1 MVAGWA
7 ASTSTWRSV
16 NPEFPYAVARIAITA
31 FISENDARNYDLS
44 TASAFHSRRESYL
57 DDIVL
62 TQERRRLA
70 ADAQI
75 VECLPVPYGG
85 PVNDTGHG
93 VNSHSYDP
101 LAKYRKFRP
110 EDHPCLSET
119 GKQVCGRRRARHLL
133 VGHNAL
139 RRRRLAAQHMSNH
152 SDYSSHRR
160 FDYPGIYQHHLTVT
174 REGNHS
180 SKRALSDGLDTG
192 GVNRTDFKAAQWEW
206 LAGFRGTN
214 GPIFRYPLLVLR
226 RSRHACTT
234 ANIYF
239 ILVVYKFRCC
249 FNAAV

>member
-1 MVAGWA
+1 
-7 ASTSTWRSV
+7 
-16 NPEFPYAVARIAITA
+16 VARIAITA

-44 TASAFHSRRESYL
+44 TASAFHGRRESYL
-57 DDIVL
+57 DDLVL

-75 VECLPVPYGG
+75 AQSLPLPTGG
-85 PVNDTGHG
+85 PANASDHG
-93 VNSHSYDP
+93 VNTHSYDP

-139 RRRRLAAQHMSNH
+139 RRRRLAAQHMSKH
-152 SDYSSHRR
+152 SRSE
-160 FDYPGIYQHHLTVT
+160 YPGIYQHHLTAP

-180 SKRALSDGLDTG
+180 NKRALSDGLDTG

-214 GPIFRYPLLVLR
+214 GPIFRYAYRVWCVAAFACFLLPRLFAEAR
-226 RSRHACTT
+226 AAS
-234 ANIYF
+234 
-239 ILVVYKFRCC
+239 VVYSL
-249 FNAAV
+249 